1 MIEAPEALHEV
12 VLREAVRG
20 LHVPHGTQKTL
31 PPWLFYDERGSG
43 LFEEI
48 TRVPEYYLTSAERSI
63 FQQFST
69 EILTFPRK
77 PLTVM
82 ELGAGSASK
91 TGILLAAAV
100 EAQGDLLYQPVD
112 VSESALADADAVLMA
127 GIPGLRIQPQ
137 IANYVSEPYKI
148 ERPEGCSILAMYIGS
163 SIGNFSPAEAT
174 LILKKLRKQLK
185 QSSDALLLGV
195 DLAPC
200 ACKSVESLVA
210 AYDDEAGVTA
220 EFNRNILVR
229 LNREVGTNFDVATF
243 AHRARWNAAESRI
256 EMHLESLLDQT
267 VLLPGKSG
275 GQSIAFT
282 AGETIHTENSY
293 KFTERSLRPLL
304 SAAGFGNPHL
314 FHDQHHRFAVAMAHP
329 A

>member
-1 MIEAPEALHEV
+1 MIEAPEALHEA
-12 VLREAVRG
+12 VLREAIRG
-20 LHVPHGTQKTL
+20 LHVPRGAQKTL

-43 LFEEI
+43 LFEQI
-48 TRVPEYYLTSAERSI
+48 TSLPEYYLTRAERSI
-63 FQQFST
+63 FQQYSA

-82 ELGAGSASK
+82 ELGAGTASK
-91 TGILLAAAV
+91 TGLLLAAAA
-100 EAQGDLLYQPVD
+100 EAQGELLYQPVD
-112 VSESALADADAVLMA
+112 VSESALAEADAALMA
-127 GIPGLRIQPQ
+127 NIPGLRIQPQ
-137 IANYVSEPYKI
+137 IANYVTEPYKI
-148 ERPEGCSILAMYIGS
+148 DRPEGCSILAMYIGS

-185 QSSDALLLGV
+185 QTSDALLLGV

-200 ACKSVESLVA
+200 ACKSVETLVA

-229 LNREVGTNFDVATF
+229 LNREVGTNFDPAAF
-243 AHRARWNAAESRI
+243 SHRARWNAVESRI
-256 EMHLESLLDQT
+256 EMHLESLAEQT

-275 GQSIAFT
+275 GQTVSFA

-304 SAAGFGNPHL
+304 SGAGFGNPHL

>member
-1 MIEAPEALHEV
+1 MTEAPEALHEV

-20 LHVPHGTQKTL
+20 LHVPRGSQKTL

-43 LFEEI
+43 LFEQI
-48 TRVPEYYLTSAERSI
+48 TESPEYYLTRAERSI
-63 FQQFST
+63 FQQFSV
-69 EILTFPRK
+69 EILAFPRK

-91 TGILLAAAV
+91 TGVLLAAA
-100 EAQGDLLYQPVD
+100 AASQGEVLYQPVD
-112 VSESALADADAVLMA
+112 VSESALAEADAVLTA
-127 GIPGLRIQPQ
+127 NIPGLRIHPQ
-137 IANYVSEPYKI
+137 VANYVSEPYRI

-163 SIGNFSPAEAT
+163 SIGNFSPPEAT
-174 LILKKLRKQLK
+174 LILKKLRKHLK

-200 ACKSVESLVA
+200 ACKSVDSLLA

-229 LNREVGTNFDVATF
+229 LNRELGTNFDAATF
-243 AHRARWNAAESRI
+243 AHRSRWNAAESRI
-256 EMHLESLLDQT
+256 EMHLESLTDQT

-275 GQSIAFT
+275 GQSITFA

-293 KFTERSLRPLL
+293 KFTERSLHPLL
-304 SAAGFGNPHL
+304 AAAGFGSSHL

>member
-20 LHVPHGTQKTL
+20 LHVPRGTQKTL

-43 LFEEI
+43 LFEQI
-48 TRVPEYYLTSAERSI
+48 TNLPEYYLTRAERSI
-63 FQQFST
+63 FHQFSV
-69 EILTFPRK
+69 EILAFPRK

-91 TGILLAAAV
+91 TGILLAAAAAV
-100 EAQGDLLYQPVD
+100 QGEVLYQPVD
-112 VSESALADADAVLMA
+112 VSESALADADAALMA
-127 GIPGLRIQPQ
+127 SIPGLRIQPQ
-137 IANYVSEPYKI
+137 IANYVSEPYRI

-163 SIGNFSPAEAT
+163 SIGNFSPSEAT
-174 LILKKLRKQLK
+174 VILKKLRKHLK

-200 ACKSVESLVA
+200 ACKSVDTLVA

-220 EFNRNILVR
+220 EFNGNILVR
-229 LNREVGTNFDVATF
+229 LNREVGTNFDPAAF

-256 EMHLESLLDQT
+256 EMHLESLTDQT
-267 VLLPGKSG
+267 VLLPGKG
-275 GQSIAFT
+275 ERQTIAFA

-314 FHDQHHRFAVAMAHP
+314 FHDEQHRFAVAMAHP

>member
-12 VLREAVRG
+12 VFREAVRG
-20 LHVPHGTQKTL
+20 LHVPSGAQKAL

-43 LFEEI
+43 LFEQI
-48 TRVPEYYLTSAERSI
+48 TGLPEYYLTRAERSI
-63 FQQFST
+63 FQQFSAQ
-69 EILTFPRK
+69 ILAFPRK

-82 ELGAGSASK
+82 ELGAGTASK
-91 TGILLAAAV
+91 TGLLLAAAA

-112 VSESALADADAVLMA
+112 VSESALSEADAALMA
-127 GIPGLRIQPQ
+127 GIAGLRIQPQ
-137 IANYVSEPYKI
+137 VANYVSEPYRI

-185 QSSDALLLGV
+185 QTSDALLLGV

-200 ACKSVESLVA
+200 ACKSVEALLA

-229 LNREVGTNFDVATF
+229 LNRELGMNFDPATF
-243 AHRARWNAAESRI
+243 AHRARWNAAESRV
-256 EMHLESLLDQT
+256 EMHLESLIGQT
-267 VLLPGKSG
+267 VQLPGKSG
-275 GQSIAFT
+275 AHAITFAS
-282 AGETIHTENSY
+282 GETIHTENSY
-293 KFTERSLRPLL
+293 KFTERSLLPLL
-304 SAAGFGNPHL
+304 AGAGFGNPHI
-314 FHDQHHRFAVAMAHP
+314 FHDEHHRFAVAMAHP